1 LPDGKKEGHMP
12 DRVTNDPR
20 IAAIIQKETR
30 RQESTLNLIAS
41 ENTVSRSVLA
51 AQGSILTNKYAEGYP
66 SRRYYGGC
74 DFVDQAEDLAIAR
87 AKELFGAPYVNVQ
100 PHSGSQANMAVY
112 FALLEPKDR
121 ILAMDLTHGGHL
133 THGAG
138 ASFSGRLFAFSHYG
152 LSADTQTI
160 DMEQV
165 AELATTFQ
173 PKLIVAGASAYPR
186 IIDFKGFADI
196 AASVGAYLMVDMA
209 HIAGLVAAG
218 VHPSPVGHA
227 DVITSTTHKTLRGP
241 RGGLILGSDTV
252 AKKIN
257 SQIFPGIQGGPLMHV
272 IAAKAVAFHE
282 ALQPSFV
289 QYQKQVVKNAAALA
303 AVLMDRGY
311 KLVSDGTDNHMVLV
325 DLTRNSFSGKEA
337 EERLGRADMIVNKN
351 TVPNEQ
357 KGPFVTSGI
366 RIGVSLV
373 TSRGMKEAA
382 VKTMAGYICDVLDD
396 ASAVTKTASLVADL
410 CSQYP
415 LYAQENDGT

>member
-1 LPDGKKEGHMP
+1 MTEL
-12 DRVTNDPR
+12 VTNDPR
-20 IAAIIQKETR
+20 IAAIIEKETR
-30 RQESTLNLIAS
+30 RQEATLNLIAS

-87 AKELFGAPYVNVQ
+87 AKKLFGAQYVNVQ

-112 FALLEPKDR
+112 FALLEPGDR

-133 THGAG
+133 THGAA
-138 ASFSGRLFAFSHYG
+138 ASFSGRLFHFSHYG
-152 LSADTQTI
+152 LSVGTQTI
-160 DMEQV
+160 DMDQV
-165 AELATTFQ
+165 ADLAGTFQ

-186 IIDFKGFADI
+186 VIDFKGFADI
-196 AASVGAYLMVDMA
+196 AASVGAYFMVDMA

-218 VHPSPVGHA
+218 VHPTPVGHA

-241 RGGLILGSDTV
+241 RGGLILGSDTF
-252 AKKIN
+252 ARKIN

-282 ALQPSFV
+282 ALQPDFV
-289 QYQKQVVKNAAALA
+289 QYQKQVVRNASALA
-303 AVLMDRGY
+303 AVFMDRGY
-311 KLVSDGTDNHMVLV
+311 KLVSGGTDTHMVLV
-325 DLTRNSFSGKEA
+325 DLTRNGFSGKEA
-337 EERLGRADMIVNKN
+337 EERLGSANIIVNKN

-373 TSRGMKEAA
+373 TSRGMKQDA
-382 VKTMAGYICDVLDD
+382 VKILAGYICDVLDD
-396 ASAVTKTASLVADL
+396 ASAARKTASLAADL
-410 CSQYP
+410 CSRYP
-415 LYAQENDGT
+415 LYAGTADGT